1 MSVTTILV
9 TGGTGHL
16 GRDLV
21 QNLKLAGHRLR
32 LLARRPGTDVDVDWV
47 KGDLS
52 AGDGLS
58 EAVRGVELVLHAA
71 TNSPIARRG
80 GFRPT
85 DLFQTP
91 SDVDLEGTRRLIAAA
106 KGAGIERFTHISIVG
121 IDQAKYPYAE
131 VKFAGETLVRESGL
145 SWSVIRGTPFY
156 YLIDGFFGG
165 LRGLPVWML
174 PTRLPFQPC
183 DSRDFAKYIAE
194 CVTDGVTGDR
204 REFGGPEV
212 LSLGEVAR
220 QYQGVRG
227 FHRPIVHLPLGPLA
241 NRFKPMF
248 PAAAPDAVR
257 GTTTWTIWLRDRPAE
272 PPAGSPRTA
281 SHKMTGSDPDDLS
294 SPEAALI
301 A

>member
-1 MSVTTILV
+1 MAVTRILV

-21 QNLKLAGHRLR
+21 PNLKQAGHRLR
-32 LLARRPGTDVDVDWV
+32 LLARHPATDAEIDWV

-52 AGDGLS
+52 TGEGLS
-58 EAVRGVELVLHAA
+58 EAVRDVDLVLHAA

-85 DLFQTP
+85 DLFRTP

-106 KGAGIERFTHISIVG
+106 QGAGVERFTHISIVG

-145 SWSVIRGTPFY
+145 RWSVIRGTPFY

-165 LRGLPVWML
+165 LRGLPIWML
-174 PTRLPFQPC
+174 PTGLPFQPC
-183 DSRDFAKYIAE
+183 DSRDYAKYIAE
-194 CVTDGVTGDR
+194 CVTDEGTGDR

-220 QYQGVRG
+220 QYQAVRG
-227 FHRPIVHLPLGPLA
+227 FHRPILHLPLGPLA
-241 NRFKPMF
+241 DRFKPMF

-257 GTTTWTIWLRDRPAE
+257 GTTTWRAWLRDRPAE
-272 PPAGSPRTA
+272 PAGT
-281 SHKMTGSDPDDLS
+281 
-294 SPEAALI
+294 SPESAVAR
-301 A
+301 

>member
-1 MSVTTILV
+1 MTRILV

-21 QNLKLAGHRLR
+21 PNLKQAGHRLR
-32 LLARRPGTDVDVDWV
+32 LLARHPGTDAEIDWV

-52 AGDGLS
+52 TGEGLS
-58 EAVRGVELVLHAA
+58 EAVRDVDLVLHAA

-80 GFRPT
+80 GFRPM
-85 DLFQTP
+85 DLFRTP
-91 SDVDLEGTRRLIAAA
+91 SDVDLEGTKRLITAAQ
-106 KGAGIERFTHISIVG
+106 GAGVARFTHISIVG

-145 SWSVIRGTPFY
+145 MWSVIRGTPFY

-165 LRGLPVWML
+165 LRGLPIWML
-174 PTRLPFQPC
+174 PTGLPFQPC
-183 DSRDFAKYIAE
+183 DSRDYAKYIAE
-194 CVTDGVTGDR
+194 CVTDEGVGDR

-220 QYQGVRG
+220 QYQTVRG
-227 FHRPIVHLPLGPLA
+227 FHRPILHLPLGPLA

-257 GTTTWTIWLRDRPAE
+257 GTTTWTTWLRDGPAE
-272 PPAGSPRTA
+272 PVGT
-281 SHKMTGSDPDDLS
+281 
-294 SPEAALI
+294 SPETTVER
-301 A
+301 